1 MRQLIEYMDS
11 VVARLFIA
19 GCVLFLVPH
28 HASAA
33 TRKPETPT
41 VVAQSVGAKDDQ
53 QPPAEAKPRRKPTLL
68 PSNKRRSRSSTPPP
82 LTREDPS
89 ERSVRSRKTRQA
101 IEPAPLPPARDPPG
115 DRGAPLGVPPHLD
128 PRWIPATPPI
138 GYPPLPP
145 ARQVPGETGVPL
157 GPGPLSP
164 VR

>member
-1 MRQLIEYMDS
+1 MCRRIEIKGS
-11 VVARLFIA
+11 FVARLAIA
-19 GCVLFLVPH
+19 GCVLFLMPL

-33 TRKPETPT
+33 TRKVETPT
-41 VVAQSVGAKDDQ
+41 VAAQSVAVKDDH
-53 QPPAEAKPRRKPTLL
+53 QPPDEAKPRRKPTLL
-68 PSNKRRSRSSTPPP
+68 PSNKRRTRSSTPPP
-82 LTREDPS
+82 ILREDPS
-89 ERSVRSRKTRQA
+89 ERPSRSRRNRQA

-164 VR
+164 MR